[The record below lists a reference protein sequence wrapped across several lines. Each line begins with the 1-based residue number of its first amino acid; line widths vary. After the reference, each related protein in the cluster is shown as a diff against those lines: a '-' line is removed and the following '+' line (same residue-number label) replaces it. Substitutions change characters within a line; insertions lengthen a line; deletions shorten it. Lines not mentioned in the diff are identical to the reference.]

1 MEGKEENKN
10 PEDPEMEALMNNRE
24 HEPVICLLGTT
35 GCGKSTF
42 CHLI

>member
-1 MEGKEENKN
+1 MEGKEEGKAGDAPLPKN
-10 PEDPEMEALMNNRE
+10 
-24 HEPVICLLGTT
+24 EPVLCLLGTT